1 MLTITNYSANQVG
14 GELELY
20 RGDKEEGKQ
29 QLRERGSLDPALVE
43 TVSRRSSV

>member
-1 MLTITNYSANQVG
+1 M
-14 GELELY
+14 ELY

-43 TVSRRSSV
+43 TVRALDLYSRYSRYYLHGR